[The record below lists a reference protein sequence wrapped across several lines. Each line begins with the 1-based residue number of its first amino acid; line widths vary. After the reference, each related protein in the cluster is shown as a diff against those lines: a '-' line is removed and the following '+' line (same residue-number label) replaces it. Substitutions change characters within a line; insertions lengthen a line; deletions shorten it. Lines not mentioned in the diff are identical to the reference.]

1 MSDLKGQV
9 EASFHLQSLPL
20 LRWKWPE
27 DRKWFSTQDKN
38 LTGCHYYH
46 HLLCFFSGKT
56 GRNAS
61 KKFQPDLCRLWSICT
76 RATLFPS
83 LRLKSSIPDYW
94 TESRW
99 LAALG
104 RWQLRRWRLLWSA
117 GSQAEPK
124 IVRGRS
130 RSTGRTA
137 QSERRGGGKKTTWCV
152 SSYLTQMLTWT
163 QKSSWWD
170 VKLKPGPFNTKT
182 KWFCND
188 TVTANGVF
196 PHRGLLA
203 GISPQASAEQCPE
216 LPTTSRLWPSSRGPG
231 WTCAH
236 TQ

>member
-124 IVRGRS
+124 IVRRKEQIHGTHGPEWEARWGEKNHVVRVLIS
-130 RSTGRTA
+130 HS
-137 QSERRGGGKKTTWCV
+137 
-152 SSYLTQMLTWT
+152 
-163 QKSSWWD
+163 D
-170 VKLKPGPFNTKT
+170 VDMNTE
-182 KWFCND
+182 
-188 TVTANGVF
+188 
-196 PHRGLLA
+196 
-203 GISPQASAEQCPE
+203 EQLIGCE
-216 LPTTSRLWPSSRGPG
+216 IEAWPI
-231 WTCAH
+231 
-236 TQ
+236 